1 MKKKVK
7 ELRFNEEKI
16 QEQEE
21 KILRN
26 VKKIKEI
33 INRNKDINQMM
44 YNNIKDNKRV
54 YNEIYD
60 IISHMESRLT
70 NKIPKDFIKLIEQNR
85 DENIKVNID
94 YSKSINEQEL
104 QRETRVVLS
113 LIYRDYLCSEEERN
127 ALIEKDKKELESI
140 EAELREKYNPDNLF
154 KKAKVENTEEKDVN
168 TNKDMLIYK
177 ENIIQKI
184 FRKLKKIFG
193 LS

>member
-1 MKKKVK
+1 M
-7 ELRFNEEKI
+7 RFNEEKI

-168 TNKDMLIYK
+168 TNKDMIIYK